1 MLKRKRMTIDHI
13 CSPSEIFSKILKVGY
28 IELFTPFSLSPL
40 TDKMMLTL
48 ILEIGLSL
56 VEED

>member
-1 MLKRKRMTIDHI
+1 
-13 CSPSEIFSKILKVGY
+13 LKVGY

-40 TDKMMLTL
+40 IDKMMLTL